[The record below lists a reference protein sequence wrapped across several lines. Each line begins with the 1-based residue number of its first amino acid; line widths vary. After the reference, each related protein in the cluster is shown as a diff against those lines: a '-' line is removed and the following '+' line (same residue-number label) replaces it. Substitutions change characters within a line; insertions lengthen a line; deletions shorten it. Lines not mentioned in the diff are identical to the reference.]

1 MTRRTVLVAAA
12 AVMAVTPV
20 SGFAAAD
27 MLIGTAG
34 AFTGS
39 NAWIGE
45 QYQQGSEM
53 AVKDINAAGG
63 LLGQQ
68 VKLII
73 ADDACDGPQAVAAA
87 EKLVADGVVFVA
99 GHLCS
104 AASIPASEVYHR
116 AGILQIS
123 ISTNPM
129 LTELGR
135 ENVFR
140 VSGRDDQQ
148 GAIAANYLA
157 EHFAGA
163 KIAIAHD
170 GTTYGR
176 GLAEETKKRLNAL
189 GLTEVVLEAVVPG
202 QSDFSGLV
210 DKLRAADASVLYYGG
225 YAPEAALIVRTAR
238 ESGLEL
244 QLVSGDAMATE
255 QFSQVAGPAGEGTL
269 FTFFPDA
276 RRRATA
282 QQITEH
288 FREEGFE
295 PEGYTLFSY
304 AAVQVWA
311 QAVEMAGTV
320 DTAKLIEVLRGNE
333 FATVLGPLS
342 FDGKGDVRQPAFDWY
357 VWKDAG
363 YTPVE

>member
-1 MTRRTVLVAAA
+1 VLVAAA
-12 AVMAVTPV
+12 AVMAGAPV
-20 SGFAAAD
+20 SFGHAD
-27 MLIGTAG
+27 ILIGTAG

-68 VKLII
+68 VRLII
-73 ADDACDGPQAVAAA
+73 ADDACEGPQAVAAA

-148 GAIAANYLA
+148 GAIAADYLA

-176 GLAEETKKRLNAL
+176 GLAEETKKGLNAL
-189 GLTEVVLEAVVPG
+189 GLSEVLLEAVEPG

-210 DKLRAADASVLYYGG
+210 DNLRAADASVLYYGG
-225 YAPEAALIVRTAR
+225 YAPEAALIARTAHD
-238 ESGLEL
+238 SGLEL

-276 RRRATA
+276 RLRPAA

-288 FREEGFE
+288 FRAEGFE

-320 DTAKLIEVLRGNE
+320 DTAKVIEVLRGNE
-333 FATVLGPLS
+333 LSTVLGPLS
-342 FDGKGDVRQPAFDWY
+342 FDAKGDVRQPAFDWY
-357 VWKDAG
+357 VWKKAG
-363 YTPVE
+363 YEPLK